1 MENFFTK
8 KEQQCQGEQ
17 WSDRIATLAEKATP
31 KRQLSQ
37 FQHVDI
43 KFRALKGRVYNA
55 TSN

>member
-17 WSDRIATLAEKATP
+17 WSDRIATLAENATQ

-43 KFRALKGRVYNA
+43 EFRALRGRV
-55 TSN
+55 